1 MLEVTDKDN
10 EVRWMFNGLVNHIEG
25 DTLFIKYPDR
35 FTDIPLERFPKVL
48 RISATC
54 DQSNYMQ
61 TAGIYDKQKGSYPLK
76 YRPSTGIDACLIDNP
91 IEKE

>member
-1 MLEVTDKDN
+1 
-10 EVRWMFNGLVNHIEG
+10 MFNGLVNHIEG

-61 TAGIYDKQKGSYPLK
+61 TAGIYDKQKGSYPPQVPPVDRHRRMPDRQPYRKGIAIK
-76 YRPSTGIDACLIDNP
+76 YR
-91 IEKE
+91 